1 MKAEAIVY
9 ESNTGFTKKY
19 AELLS
24 KETGLAAYERK
35 EAGAKLKKGTEVIYM
50 GWLMA
55 GSVKGYKQAS
65 KKYRVKALA
74 GVGMG
79 SPNDKAVEDI
89 VKKYSIADMPVF
101 YLQGGF
107 DMNKLHGVYRVMMK
121 NMAKIMGSATN
132 KKEVKTDEELLM
144 LEVVANG
151 RDFVRTENLNSI
163 ISWIK

>member
-24 KETGLAAYERK
+24 EATGLMAIEQKK
-35 EAGAKLKKGTEVIYM
+35 EGGQIKKGAEVIYM

-55 GSVKGYKQAS
+55 GGVKGYKKAQ
-65 KKYRVKALA
+65 KKYHVRALA
-74 GVGMG
+74 AVGMG
-79 SPNDKAVEDI
+79 SPSEKAVNDI
-89 VKKYSIADMPVF
+89 IQKYSISDTPVF

-107 DMNKLHGVYRVMMK
+107 DMNKLHGTYRFMMK
-121 NMAKIMGSATN
+121 NMAKMMGNAVS

-144 LEVVANG
+144 LDLIKNG
-151 RDFVRTENLNSI
+151 RDFVTAEKLEPI
-163 ISWIK
+163 MTWLK